1 MVHGLSVRVQI
12 PEPTEWKSESV
23 TDGLQLEHNKKIPNN
38 IQLEQR
44 TNAFSM
50 QIMPA
55 LDNLGKRWSLD
66 QYSQVTT
73 DGKSEVGRVK
83 LLLELELEF

>member
-23 TDGLQLEHNKKIPNN
+23 TDGLLLEHNKKIPNN

-66 QYSQVTT
+66 QYSQVAT